1 MIVLKEIE
9 KIYLTK
15 NSPQVVALKNIN
27 LTFESKGMVFITG
40 KSGCGKSTL
49 LNILGALDSCTSGS
63 MIIENKNI
71 NEFTE
76 KELDNYRNSYVGFV
90 FQEFH
95 VLNAYNVY
103 DNIRLAKELQQE
115 KISEKELDA
124 YLEKVPLT
132 NLGKRKMNELSGGQ
146 KQRIAILRALIKNPR
161 IILAD
166 EPTGNL
172 DKINSEQIFEIL
184 KEISQEKLVIIVT
197 HDLEAAQK
205 YADRIIELKDGE
217 IINDTKP
224 TLNPEKTTLTLKES
238 HLPFLFALKL
248 AWNNLKRYP
257 KKCILTIILFFISL
271 LCCILLIN
279 SSLFNSTSLA
289 IKLMNLNENYNI
301 EVHKINYVQNTKW
314 KEEWQTAEDQYLKN
328 IYSGTTNPIYELYDF
343 TTPLTFYLNTP
354 QEPSKLFPTTPNI
367 TSYVEIKD
375 TKILT
380 NLTGSIPTSSNEIVI
395 HEYLANYIINYG
407 KKKKNGSWIPQNKE
421 ELLSKTHPIYL
432 GDNEVYISGI
442 LKEETSYTEES
453 LEDETTYAAYQNYI
467 QKASTVYVK
476 GFTNEV
482 KLNQTKEST
491 LNQFTLA
498 GDHQQK
504 LSFTALDTLQENESL
519 LTIDALILGN
529 SKFKEAYEEY
539 LNANP
544 LSTEEETKLW
554 VNNYLKQY
562 QTECNLFFQDFLN
575 YQNIPIT
582 VKIIGIADENILS
595 SSLVEK
601 YMTTGKRK
609 TGVLIHEENSHTL
622 KKLLSNLNFQ
632 VTFLNVGENPYE
644 VSSNIIS
651 ITNEVSTLYN
661 TLKKGISFLA
671 LAFTAFTFLLLL
683 NIVDDTVRYSKK
695 EIGVLRALGTSKK
708 DIFKIF
714 AIETSTITLL
724 SYILSFIGW
733 FILITCLNNWYSS
746 IYSAKAIAFYTS
758 IYTPI
763 LTLLLSLGLAL
774 CITLLTLEH
783 VNKLKPIKLIN
794 TNKN

>member
-124 YLEKVPLT
+124 YLEKVSLT

-783 VNKLKPIKLIN
+783 INKLKPIKLIN

>member
-76 KELDNYRNSYVGFV
+76 IELDNYRNSYVGFV

-103 DNIRLAKELQQE
+103 DNIRLTKELQQE

-124 YLEKVPLT
+124 YLEKVSLT

-146 KQRIAILRALIKNPR
+146 KQRVAILRALIKNPR

-238 HLPFLFALKL
+238 YLPFLFALKL

-314 KEEWQTAEDQYLKN
+314 KEEWQSEEDQYLKN

-375 TKILT
+375 PKILT

-407 KKKKNGSWIPQNKE
+407 IKEKNGSWIPQNEE

-644 VSSNIIS
+644 VSSNMIS

-783 VNKLKPIKLIN
+783 INKLKPIKLIN

>member
-124 YLEKVPLT
+124 YLEKVSLT

-172 DKINSEQIFEIL
+172 DKINSEQIFGIL

-314 KEEWQTAEDQYLKN
+314 KEEWQTSEDQYLKN

-354 QEPSKLFPTTPNI
+354 QEPTKLFPTTPNI

-375 TKILT
+375 PKILT
-380 NLTGSIPTSSNEIVI
+380 NLSGSIPTSSNEIVI
-395 HEYLANYIINYG
+395 HEYLADYIINYG
-407 KKKKNGSWIPQNKE
+407 IKEKNGSWIPQNEE

-498 GDHQQK
+498 SDHQQK

-644 VSSNIIS
+644 VSSNMIS

>member
-124 YLEKVPLT
+124 YLEKVSLT

-257 KKCILTIILFFISL
+257 KKCILTIILFFMSL

-375 TKILT
+375 PKILT

-395 HEYLANYIINYG
+395 HEYLADYIINYG
-407 KKKKNGSWIPQNKE
+407 IKEKNGSWIPQNEE

-644 VSSNIIS
+644 VSSNMIS

-783 VNKLKPIKLIN
+783 INKLKPIKLIN

>member
-124 YLEKVPLT
+124 YLEKVSLT

-172 DKINSEQIFEIL
+172 DKINSEQIFGIL

-328 IYSGTTNPIYELYDF
+328 IYSETTNPIYELYDF

-354 QEPSKLFPTTPNI
+354 QEPTKLFPTTPNI

-375 TKILT
+375 PKILT

-395 HEYLANYIINYG
+395 HEYLADYIINYG
-407 KKKKNGSWIPQNKE
+407 IKEKNGSWIPQNEE

-432 GDNEVYISGI
+432 GDNEAYISGI

-498 GDHQQK
+498 SDHQQK

-529 SKFKEAYEEY
+529 SKFKKAHEEY
-539 LNANP
+539 LNTNP

-554 VNNYLKQY
+554 ANNYLKQY

-622 KKLLSNLNFQ
+622 QELLSNLNFQ

-644 VSSNIIS
+644 VSSNMIS

-671 LAFTAFTFLLLL
+671 LTFTAFTFLLLL

>member
-9 KIYLTK
+9 KIYQTK

-124 YLEKVPLT
+124 YLEKVSLT

-172 DKINSEQIFEIL
+172 DKINSEQIFGIL

-375 TKILT
+375 PKILT

-395 HEYLANYIINYG
+395 HEYLADYIINYG
-407 KKKKNGSWIPQNKE
+407 IKEKNGSWIPQNEE

-644 VSSNIIS
+644 VSSNMIS

-783 VNKLKPIKLIN
+783 INKLKPIKLIN

>member
-124 YLEKVPLT
+124 YLEKVSLT

-146 KQRIAILRALIKNPR
+146 KQRVAILRALIKNPR

-172 DKINSEQIFEIL
+172 DKINSEQIFGIL

-375 TKILT
+375 PKILT
-380 NLTGSIPTSSNEIVI
+380 NLSGSIPTSSNEIVI
-395 HEYLANYIINYG
+395 HEYLADYIINYG
-407 KKKKNGSWIPQNKE
+407 IKEKNGSWIPQNEE

-529 SKFKEAYEEY
+529 TKFKEAYEEY

-644 VSSNIIS
+644 VSSNMIS

-783 VNKLKPIKLIN
+783 INKLKPIKLIN

>member
-124 YLEKVPLT
+124 YLEKVSLT

-172 DKINSEQIFEIL
+172 DKINSEQIFGIL

-314 KEEWQTAEDQYLKN
+314 KEEWQSEEDQYLKN

-354 QEPSKLFPTTPNI
+354 QEPTKLFPTTPNI

-375 TKILT
+375 PKILT
-380 NLTGSIPTSSNEIVI
+380 NLSGSIPTSSNEIVI
-395 HEYLANYIINYG
+395 HEYLADYIINYG
-407 KKKKNGSWIPQNKE
+407 IKEKNGSWIPQNEE

-644 VSSNIIS
+644 VSSNMIS

>member
-9 KIYLTK
+9 KIYQTK

-124 YLEKVPLT
+124 YLEKVSLT

-172 DKINSEQIFEIL
+172 DKINSEQIFGIL

-257 KKCILTIILFFISL
+257 KKCILTVILFFISL

-314 KEEWQTAEDQYLKN
+314 KEEWQSEEDQYLKN

-375 TKILT
+375 PKILT

-395 HEYLANYIINYG
+395 HEYLADYIINYG
-407 KKKKNGSWIPQNKE
+407 IKEKNGSWIPQNEE

-644 VSSNIIS
+644 VSSNMIS

-783 VNKLKPIKLIN
+783 INKLKPIKLIN

>member
-15 NSPQVVALKNIN
+15 NSPQVVAVKNIN

-49 LNILGALDSCTSGS
+49 LNIIGALDSCTSGS

-124 YLEKVPLT
+124 YLEKVSLT

-172 DKINSEQIFEIL
+172 DKINSEQIFGIL

-279 SSLFNSTSLA
+279 SSLFKSTSLA

-314 KEEWQTAEDQYLKN
+314 KEEWQTSEDQYLKN

-354 QEPSKLFPTTPNI
+354 QEPTELFPTTPNI

-375 TKILT
+375 PKILT
-380 NLTGSIPTSSNEIVI
+380 NLSGSIPTSSNEIVI
-395 HEYLANYIINYG
+395 HEYLADYIINYG
-407 KKKKNGSWIPQNKE
+407 IKEKIGSWIPQNEE

-498 GDHQQK
+498 SDHQQK

-529 SKFKEAYEEY
+529 SKFKEAHEEY
-539 LNANP
+539 LNTNP

-554 VNNYLKQY
+554 ANNYLKQY

-582 VKIIGIADENILS
+582 VKIIDIADENILS

-644 VSSNIIS
+644 VSSNMIS

-783 VNKLKPIKLIN
+783 INKLKPIKLIN

>member
-1 MIVLKEIE
+1 MK
-9 KIYLTK
+9 KF
-15 NSPQVVALKNIN
+15 NP
-27 LTFESKGMVFITG
+27 
-40 KSGCGKSTL
+40 
-49 LNILGALDSCTSGS
+49 
-63 MIIENKNI
+63 
-71 NEFTE
+71 E

-103 DNIRLAKELQQE
+103 DNIRLTKELQQE

-124 YLEKVPLT
+124 YLEKVSLT

-172 DKINSEQIFEIL
+172 DKINSEQIFGIL

-257 KKCILTIILFFISL
+257 KKCILTVILFFISL

-314 KEEWQTAEDQYLKN
+314 KEEWQSEEEQYLKN

-375 TKILT
+375 PKILT

-395 HEYLANYIINYG
+395 HEYLADYIINYG
-407 KKKKNGSWIPQNKE
+407 IKEKNGSWIPQNEE

-498 GDHQQK
+498 SDHQQK

-529 SKFKEAYEEY
+529 SKFKEAHEEY
-539 LNANP
+539 LNTNP

-554 VNNYLKQY
+554 ANNYLKQY

-644 VSSNIIS
+644 VSSNMIS

-783 VNKLKPIKLIN
+783 INKLKPIKLIN

>member
-9 KIYLTK
+9 KIYQTK
-15 NSPQVVALKNIN
+15 KSPQIVALKKIN

-124 YLEKVPLT
+124 YLEKVSLT

-172 DKINSEQIFEIL
+172 DKINSKQIFEIL

-314 KEEWQTAEDQYLKN
+314 KEEWQSEEEQYLKN

-375 TKILT
+375 PKILT

-395 HEYLANYIINYG
+395 HEYLADYIINYG
-407 KKKKNGSWIPQNKE
+407 IKEKNGSWIPQNEE

-544 LSTEEETKLW
+544 LSTEEETILW
-554 VNNYLKQY
+554 ANNYLKQY

-644 VSSNIIS
+644 VSSNMIS

-783 VNKLKPIKLIN
+783 INKLKPIKLIN

>member
-124 YLEKVPLT
+124 YLEKVSLT

-314 KEEWQTAEDQYLKN
+314 KEEWQSEEDQYLKN

-354 QEPSKLFPTTPNI
+354 QEPTKLFPTTPNI

-375 TKILT
+375 PKILT

-395 HEYLANYIINYG
+395 HEYLADYIINYG
-407 KKKKNGSWIPQNKE
+407 IKEKNGSWIPQNEE

-498 GDHQQK
+498 SDHQQK

-529 SKFKEAYEEY
+529 SKFKEAHEEY
-539 LNANP
+539 LNTNP

-554 VNNYLKQY
+554 ANNYLKQY

-644 VSSNIIS
+644 VSSNMIS

>member
-9 KIYLTK
+9 KIHLTK

-124 YLEKVPLT
+124 YLEKVSLT

-146 KQRIAILRALIKNPR
+146 KQRVAILRALIKNPR

-238 HLPFLFALKL
+238 YLPFLFALKL

-375 TKILT
+375 PKILT

-395 HEYLANYIINYG
+395 HEYLADYIINYG
-407 KKKKNGSWIPQNKE
+407 IKEKNGSWIPQNEE

>member
-103 DNIRLAKELQQE
+103 DNIRLTKELQQE

-124 YLEKVPLT
+124 YLEKVSLT

-146 KQRIAILRALIKNPR
+146 KQRVAILRALIKNPR

-314 KEEWQTAEDQYLKN
+314 KEEWQTSEDQYLKN

-395 HEYLANYIINYG
+395 HEYLADYIINYG
-407 KKKKNGSWIPQNKE
+407 IKEKNGSWIPQNEE

-529 SKFKEAYEEY
+529 TKFKEAYEEY

-544 LSTEEETKLW
+544 LSTEEETILW
-554 VNNYLKQY
+554 ANNYLKQY

>member
-124 YLEKVPLT
+124 YLEKVSLT

-314 KEEWQTAEDQYLKN
+314 KEEWQTSEDQYLKN

-354 QEPSKLFPTTPNI
+354 QESTKLFPTTPNI

-375 TKILT
+375 PKILT

-395 HEYLANYIINYG
+395 HEYLADYIINYG
-407 KKKKNGSWIPQNKE
+407 IKEKNGSWIPQNEE

-482 KLNQTKEST
+482 KLNQTKDST

-498 GDHQQK
+498 SDHQQK

-529 SKFKEAYEEY
+529 SKFKEAHEEY

-554 VNNYLKQY
+554 ANNYLKQY

-644 VSSNIIS
+644 VSSNMIS

>member
-15 NSPQVVALKNIN
+15 NLPQVVALKNIN

-124 YLEKVPLT
+124 YLEKVSLT

-172 DKINSEQIFEIL
+172 DKINSEQIFGIL

-314 KEEWQTAEDQYLKN
+314 KEEWQNEEDQYLKN

-375 TKILT
+375 PKILT

-395 HEYLANYIINYG
+395 HEYLADYIINYG
-407 KKKKNGSWIPQNKE
+407 IKEKNGSWIPQNEE

-498 GDHQQK
+498 SDHQQK

-529 SKFKEAYEEY
+529 TKFKEAYEEY

-554 VNNYLKQY
+554 ANNYLKQY

-601 YMTTGKRK
+601 YMTTSKRK

-622 KKLLSNLNFQ
+622 QKLLSNLNFQ

-644 VSSNIIS
+644 VSSNMIS

>member
-115 KISEKELDA
+115 KISEKELDT
-124 YLEKVPLT
+124 YLEKVSLT

-146 KQRIAILRALIKNPR
+146 KQRVAILRALIKNPR

-172 DKINSEQIFEIL
+172 DKINSKQIFGIL

-314 KEEWQTAEDQYLKN
+314 KEEWQTSEDQYLKN

-395 HEYLANYIINYG
+395 HEYLADYIINYG
-407 KKKKNGSWIPQNKE
+407 IKEKNGSWIPQNEE

-529 SKFKEAYEEY
+529 TKFKEAYEEY

-544 LSTEEETKLW
+544 LSTEEETILW
-554 VNNYLKQY
+554 ANNYLKQY

-575 YQNIPIT
+575 YQNIPII

>member
-124 YLEKVPLT
+124 YLEKVSLT

-146 KQRIAILRALIKNPR
+146 KQRVAILRALIKNPR

-172 DKINSEQIFEIL
+172 DKINSEQIFGIL

-217 IINDTKP
+217 IINNTKP

-375 TKILT
+375 PKILT

-395 HEYLANYIINYG
+395 HEYLADYIINYG
-407 KKKKNGSWIPQNKE
+407 IKEKNGSWIPQNEE

-644 VSSNIIS
+644 VSSNMIS

-783 VNKLKPIKLIN
+783 INKLKPIKLIN

>member
-115 KISEKELDA
+115 KISEKKLDA
-124 YLEKVPLT
+124 YLEKVSLT

-146 KQRIAILRALIKNPR
+146 KQRVAILRALIKNPR

-172 DKINSEQIFEIL
+172 DKINSEQIFGIL

-314 KEEWQTAEDQYLKN
+314 KEEWQTSEDQYLKN

-375 TKILT
+375 PKILT

-395 HEYLANYIINYG
+395 HEYLADYIINYG
-407 KKKKNGSWIPQNKE
+407 IKEKNGSWIPQNEE

-554 VNNYLKQY
+554 ANNYLKQY

-644 VSSNIIS
+644 VSSNMIS

>member
-124 YLEKVPLT
+124 YLEKVSLT

-172 DKINSEQIFEIL
+172 DKINSEQIFGIL

-314 KEEWQTAEDQYLKN
+314 KEEWQTSEDQYLKN

-354 QEPSKLFPTTPNI
+354 QELSKLFPTTPNI

-375 TKILT
+375 PKILT

-395 HEYLANYIINYG
+395 HEYLADYIINYG
-407 KKKKNGSWIPQNKE
+407 IKEKNGSWIPQNEE

-644 VSSNIIS
+644 VSSNMIS

-783 VNKLKPIKLIN
+783 INKLKPIKLIN

>member
-15 NSPQVVALKNIN
+15 NLPQVVALKNIN

-124 YLEKVPLT
+124 YLEKVSLT

-172 DKINSEQIFEIL
+172 DKINSEQIFGIL

-354 QEPSKLFPTTPNI
+354 QEPTKLFPTTPNI

-375 TKILT
+375 PKILT

-395 HEYLANYIINYG
+395 HEYLADYIINYG
-407 KKKKNGSWIPQNKE
+407 IKEKNGSWIPQNEE

-498 GDHQQK
+498 SDHQQK

-544 LSTEEETKLW
+544 LSPEEETKLW
-554 VNNYLKQY
+554 ANNYLKQY

-601 YMTTGKRK
+601 YMTTSKRK

-622 KKLLSNLNFQ
+622 QKLLSNLNFQ

-644 VSSNIIS
+644 VSSNMIS

-724 SYILSFIGW
+724 SYILSFTGW

-774 CITLLTLEH
+774 CITLLMLEH

>member
-124 YLEKVPLT
+124 YLEKVALT

-314 KEEWQTAEDQYLKN
+314 KEEWQTSEDQYLKN
-328 IYSGTTNPIYELYDF
+328 IYSGMTNPIYELYDF

-375 TKILT
+375 PKILT
-380 NLTGSIPTSSNEIVI
+380 NLSGSIPTSSNEIVI
-395 HEYLANYIINYG
+395 HEYLADYIINYG
-407 KKKKNGSWIPQNKE
+407 IKEKNGSWIPQNEE

-498 GDHQQK
+498 GNHQQK

-529 SKFKEAYEEY
+529 TKFKEAYEEY

-644 VSSNIIS
+644 VSSNMIS

-714 AIETSTITLL
+714 AIETSMITLL

-783 VNKLKPIKLIN
+783 INKLKPIKLIN